1 MSNIVNQIKSS
12 FINESINSPMLLS
25 DLAQMEK
32 YIAESYSGRSLI
44 ELLQNA
50 DDAGATEFYLQ
61 EVDNNTFIVA
71 NNGRIFDENDLISLC
86 RSGAS
91 TKKRKSNTIGFRGV
105 GFKSVVNYSEEVCLF
120 SGENRVIFSKQLTK
134 QALKTNYDVPL
145 IRIPHKCES
154 SPYDLIC
161 QNLSKKYNTIF
172 VFNIKKPLYKNEIQ
186 EFDESCLIFLRNIQ
200 KVVFSGYTQVEYI
213 ANKKKITENIVSV
226 SISNAK
232 LGSEEWFVYSDNTIS
247 KYSSIAFKV
256 NNGLASPADITQ
268 SVVHSFM
275 PTRNKL
281 SIPFKING
289 DFSTDPSR
297 TSVNLDEETYT
308 AIKECSLLIKNIL
321 QNIYNSNVDKYG
333 FLEILSKAQID
344 PLHHIKGESV
354 NDIFVKYLKDIAI
367 KVFGNECFTQPIG
380 ISEYDF
386 LNICSVLN
394 INGIIN
400 KPSNKH
406 LSEFLTAMGIKECSL
421 IDCLKATNEIILSES
436 SRADILAKVIL
447 KTRFGIDLSIEQYLK
462 NAQLFSVGGEVLSIS
477 QMNNTIKVN
486 SSFLELLFSKLN
498 GSIDYVNFAIKHGI
512 KVEEQTAKPLK
523 FSTEQHNSQ
532 ISKIKKFA
540 IPKWRTVEKNVCTL
554 LESMPNVKVVR
565 DVSEQNL
572 GYDIE
577 VLMTDG
583 KKQYY
588 EVKSVEYLGASISIT
603 NNEYSTANQY
613 GNNYYLAIANQTN
626 DEIEVCFVQNPIQTL
641 SLDKRAIKW
650 EWICSNYNGQI
661 VKKQFDI

>member
-1 MSNIVNQIKSS
+1 MSNIVNRIKNS

-50 DDAGATEFYLQ
+50 DDAGSTEFYLQ

-71 NNGRIFDENDLISLC
+71 NNGRLFDENDLIALC

-105 GFKSVVNYSEEVCLF
+105 GFKSVVNYAEEVYLF
-120 SGENRVIFSKQLTK
+120 SGEHRVVFSKQLTK
-134 QALKTNYDVPL
+134 QALKTSYDVPL
-145 IRIPHKCES
+145 IRIPHQCES

-161 QNLSKKYNTIF
+161 KDLLRRYNTIF
-172 VFNIKKPLYKNEIQ
+172 VFNIKKPLYKKEIQ

-200 KVVFSGYTQVEYI
+200 KVIFSGYTQVEYF
-213 ANKKKITENIVSV
+213 ANKKNVSEKIVSV

-232 LGSEEWFVYSDNTIS
+232 LGLDEWYVYSDMAIS
-247 KYSSIAFKV
+247 KYASIAFKI
-256 NNGLASPADITQ
+256 NNGFAIPADITQ

-297 TSVNLDEETYT
+297 TSINLDEETYS
-308 AIKECSLLIKNIL
+308 AIKECSLLIKDIL
-321 QNIYNSNVDKYG
+321 QDIYNSDIDKYG

-344 PLHHIKGESV
+344 PLSHIKGESV
-354 NDIFVKYLKDIAI
+354 NDILVKYLKEITKNI
-367 KVFGNECFTQPIG
+367 YGEKCCTQPVG
-380 ISEYDF
+380 ILESDF
-386 LNICSVLN
+386 LNICSTLN
-394 INGIIN
+394 IKGVIN
-400 KPSNKH
+400 KATNNY
-406 LSEFLTAMGIKECSL
+406 LSKFLTSMGLGECSL
-421 IDCLKATNEIILSES
+421 IDCLKAANEIVLSET
-436 SRADILAKVIL
+436 SRVEILAKTIS
-447 KTRFGIDLSIEQYLK
+447 KTRFGIDANIEQVLK
-462 NAQLFSVGGEVLSIS
+462 KAQLFSVGGEVLSIS
-477 QMNNTIKVN
+477 QMDNSTEVN
-486 SSFLELLFSKLN
+486 SSFLELLFSKIN
-498 GSIDYVNFAIKHGI
+498 GSLDYVNFAIRHGI
-512 KVEEQTAKPLK
+512 KAEEQKAKPLE
-523 FSTEQHNSQ
+523 FNVEQNNPQ
-532 ISKIKKFA
+532 TSKIKKYA

-554 LESMPNVKVVR
+554 LESMPNVKIVR

-577 VLMTDG
+577 VLMNDG

-613 GNNYYLAIANQTN
+613 GNNYFLAIANQTN

-641 SLDKRAIKW
+641 SLAKRAIKW
-650 EWICSNYNGQI
+650 EWICCNYNGQI
-661 VKKQFDI
+661 IKKQFDI